1 MPPHKTYEA
10 LWAFVNV
17 GYTER
22 WIMKFFVL
30 GLRSG
35 AGKLCWYGFL

>member
-1 MPPHKTYEA
+1 MPPHKTYGA

-22 WIMKFFVL
+22 WIMKFFCF
-30 GLRSG
+30 G
-35 AGKLCWYGFL
+35 ASFWGGKIMLV